1 MGGVGRGRTRRRRL
15 ALVAALALTS
25 MVAVALWALLRS
37 PPTPPTSRPPRHVPT
52 WAYDDGCNGGSGASA
67 SLVRTWVSYAES
79 NCGPR
84 ARKALHDCRSG
95 RATPCI
101 AVQYLDPNW
110 VFMRGSVPIM
120 RAAQE
125 SWWLHYPGSGPTT
138 PRIWV
143 RSHGGGGV
151 LDQLRGAVDG
161 WFRRYVRRHYN
172 AYPALMID
180 DSSPSLRG
188 ELYYA
193 GVRTS
198 REIHSDRALRAAHAR
213 MAAALTHRD
222 GHPYLQ
228 IDNALSPNPSL
239 PAPFAMLGRPPAVR
253 GLIAEGAPLDDG
265 RLTPY
270 YATLLDEIARIDS
283 RSRDFVVL
291 LSYARGGSPRAR
303 RLQAATVWLGYD
315 GEHVVSWS
323 DLERGSDRL
332 AVWPEEGIVPTH
344 PLQSMSPPGGSGCLA
359 GVGVICSQGG
369 HHDLE
374 VALGVYRREFADC
387 YDQGIPFGPCA
398 AIVNTTGSPVTIQRS
413 WLSRPYGHEITFDGG
428 DVQSGGR
435 LKLRGAG
442 FRAGASRVPAGD
454 ALLLSGR

>member
-1 MGGVGRGRTRRRRL
+1 MGGVGRGRARRRRL

-37 PPTPPTSRPPRHVPT
+37 PPTPPPSRPPRHVPT
-52 WAYDDGCNGGSGASA
+52 WAYDGGCNGGSGASA

-110 VFMRGSVPIM
+110 VFMRGSV
-120 RAAQE
+120 
-125 SWWLHYPGSGPTT
+125 
-138 PRIWV
+138 
-143 RSHGGGGV
+143 

-180 DSSPSLRG
+180 DSYPSLRG

-374 VALGVYRREFADC
+374 VAPGVYRREFADC
-387 YDQGIPFGPCA
+387 YDQSIPFGPCA

-413 WLSRPYGHEITFDGG
+413 WLSQPYGHESTFDGG